1 MPAKK
6 IETNEKCNYRNGT
19 IIQDIYLS
27 LRCTI
32 SQIQIRVYYKVLF
45 PYILFSLHLV
55 YGGPLI
61 FVLIPKF
68 KM

>member
-19 IIQDIYLS
+19 IIQDISLS

-32 SQIQIRVYYKVLF
+32 CQIQIYVYYIVLF
-45 PYILFSLHLV
+45 PYIFTNNTSRRKLHEE
-55 YGGPLI
+55 Y
-61 FVLIPKF
+61 FTF